1 MFQVSAPRLSNV
13 HRGLLLGLSLS
24 AAAGWGCFAVSRH
37 SSGEMERKLSDQV
50 ASLQERQTQLLA
62 EHMKTLVSLSET
74 AQLRAKLAAAQ
85 SEITRLSQLR
95 QGQTELPPIRP
106 DAKENLIFSKSIDDV
121 SATGLVGVKAIRPQ
135 PVKAVSG
142 RKPLPHNRGGQPA
155 VGKIAA
161 QSLPTPSEKA
171 QRRQAQAAATELD
184 TAGLRQLTKSAQV
197 STPE

>member
-37 SSGEMERKLSDQV
+37 SSGEVERKLSDQV

-62 EHMKTLVSLSET
+62 ERTKTQVSLSEM
-74 AQLRAKLAAAQ
+74 ARLRAELATAR
-85 SEITRLSQLR
+85 SEVNRLSQLR
-95 QGQTELPPIRP
+95 QDQAVLPPVRP
-106 DAKENLIFSKSIDDV
+106 DAKENLLSSKSTDDV
-121 SATGLVGVKAIRPQ
+121 SATGSVGVKAIRPQ

-142 RKPLPHNRGGQPA
+142 GKPLPHNRDGQPA
-155 VGKIAA
+155 AVKIAA
-161 QSLPTPSEKA
+161 QSLLTPGEKA
-171 QRRQAQAAATELD
+171 QRRKAQAAATELD
-184 TAGLRQLTKSAQV
+184 TAGLRQLTKSAEA